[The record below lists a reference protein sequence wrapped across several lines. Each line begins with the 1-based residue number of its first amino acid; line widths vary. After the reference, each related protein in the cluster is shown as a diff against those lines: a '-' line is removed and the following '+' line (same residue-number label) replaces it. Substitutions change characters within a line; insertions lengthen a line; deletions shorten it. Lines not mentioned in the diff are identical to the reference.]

1 MDLNGFQLVYTA
13 HNHLKI
19 GFNTFLDAR
28 TLKIFWISATP
39 IFHLMVQYTVLGIV
53 LYGDLLE
60 ISGIHRGNWFLES
73 ILTGSIH

>member
-60 ISGIHRGNWFLES
+60 ISGIHRGSVATARLKTAS
-73 ILTGSIH
+73 